1 MAVGICGAGGVRV
14 GRGPAGGAGA
24 VGVALPGGVHSGV
37 GVAVA
42 GTAPGQAAVAVT
54 VAARVAVWFALL
66 VAACSLLAMLNA
78 PAHRPRR
85 GTAVAQDSYPVSS
98 VAVMLE
104 DTG

>member
-1 MAVGICGAGGVRV
+1 M
-14 GRGPAGGAGA
+14 
-24 VGVALPGGVHSGV
+24 

-78 PAHRPRR
+78 PASPS
-85 GTAVAQDSYPVSS
+85 AV
-98 VAVMLE
+98 
-104 DTG
+104 T